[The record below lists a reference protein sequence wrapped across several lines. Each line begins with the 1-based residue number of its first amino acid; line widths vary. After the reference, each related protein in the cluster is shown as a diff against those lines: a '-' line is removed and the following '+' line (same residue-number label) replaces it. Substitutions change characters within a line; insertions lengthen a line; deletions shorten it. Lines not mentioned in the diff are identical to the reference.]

1 MSGSI
6 GANRIPR
13 EAVEP
18 TVKKYIEDILKKYP
32 PFRNAKIS
40 GSYNTVVKP
49 DHGDLDLIVHVDA
62 GEDDKKTLKKKFAE
76 YLNSLSDDVIVPFK
90 AGRHQGKKTA
100 GTGDI
105 VITQIPIEGYPDLT
119 VQVDN
124 MIVTSE
130 REGDYRKSFL
140 DVPGEKQALLIG
152 LVKTVLM
159 EEDPKKVFARLGIKD
174 LPSLDDNQEFEFN
187 LSSKGLTLRLVTLGD
202 DFKELGRN
210 EIWSSYN
217 WDDVVK
223 LLVKYDL
230 SLPFGDLLKQI
241 KAKLAN
247 PRSKNRVKGL
257 FKSMLVIGAGEKG
270 TPKGDNKEAALNAV
284 NAILENKLCKKLVE
298 SLVLPFL
305 IENIGETQ
313 FNFLPNETIALYPGK
328 FKPPHKGHLDVVNQL
343 TRIAD
348 QVYVLI
354 SPKTHEGIT
363 AEQSLDIW
371 EKLYAPLISNG
382 KKVKFVISQITPVKD
397 VYDIITDNPET
408 NFIAAYGKEDAGRYS
423 KLNSDRVKTYDA
435 GNVEGISATNLRAA
449 LNSQGDITPF
459 IPEEVSPIRYLET
472 LGVLLHENLKEY
484 KNQNTLNPV
493 VFNGLEIKPKVK
505 EVLLKIANEFWN
517 SLELDVDYNDI
528 LLLGSSANYNWTP
541 YSDID
546 LHILV
551 DFDEFEDP
559 KIAKKYFDSAKSRFN
574 DIHDLKIKNN
584 DIEVYVQNS
593 KEPNASVGVYSLLND
608 KWLQKPQYG
617 KMEIPDKEIENKAKP
632 FKSKIDKILRTK
644 PTSNNYDFLIDSIK
658 GLQDKLKKFRQIGLE
673 TGGEYSIENLAF
685 KNLRNTGYIEKLLN
699 YKIEVMDKVLSI
711 KEVFDKPVDAYPFN
725 ESGDGTYMFES
736 DSGNQYVVYLDAVSE
751 NRITIDFGIADETGD
766 IDYPET
772 NVGELYKV
780 MSTII
785 AIAKNYINQHP
796 EVEIISWSSVA
807 KRGQKKIG
815 DTQRDKLYKLVLKKQ
830 GGLSDKDIKFING
843 EWWAYLKGYDA
854 MFEDLSAES
863 DNELLSP
870 DDLQALDQYADSA
883 LNPIDVDLDPKSDRH
898 FLDRAIERGVTKG
911 ELKDFFARLG
921 LKKDNLKYLFTK
933 AKEKGDKDIVVTD
946 KKTNI
951 NIPFEDTT
959 SSVKDRMA
967 NRIKSIGAKTIH
979 KKPNFHTPNVR
990 LTFAETK
997 DPFGLNAY
1005 ARELAKGL
1013 EESDPKTGTGKKP
1026 KGSGRRL
1033 YTDEN
1038 PKDTVSIKFKTKEDI
1053 VATLSKSSFKSK
1065 SHARQSQI
1073 INLIHQRV
1081 RAAYQN
1087 AKDPEVKKRLKRAL
1101 EYITTRKEASK
1112 KKTERLRK
1120 LKETSNPQ
1128 SGKAA
1133 PYGSGYA
1140 SVKEAQTPEQ
1150 IEDFAY
1156 LLLSL
1161 TDHLKDNLNITPL
1174 PKLRFIN
1181 NDVDNANDILG
1192 KTAYYN
1198 PVEKSITL
1206 YTYGRHPKDVLRSYS
1221 HEMIHH
1227 KQNLEGRLENKIYT
1241 TNVNEDDNL
1250 LELEREAY
1258 ELGNL
1263 LFRSWENRLDKND

>member
-13 EAVEP
+13 EAVDP

-76 YLNSLSDDVIVPFK
+76 YLNSLPDDVIVPFK

-284 NAILENKLCKKLVE
+284 NAILENKLYKGLVE
-298 SLVLPFL
+298 SLITSFL
-305 IENIGETQ
+305 TEDQEMMGKTIIK
-313 FNFLPNETIALYPGK
+313 FSPDETIALYPGK

-343 TRIAD
+343 TQVAD
-348 QVYVLI
+348 KVYVII

-363 AEQSLDIW
+363 ADQSLKIW
-371 EKLYAPLISNG
+371 KNLYAPLILDIS
-382 KKVKFVISQITPVKD
+382 KVNFIIARISPVAET
-397 VYDIITDNPET
+397 YDIVAANPET
-408 NFIAAYGKEDAGRYS
+408 NFIAAYGKDEIGKYPSKFKSDKVNIYNAGEIEGVNS
-423 KLNSDRVKTYDA
+423 TKLRQ
-435 GNVEGISATNLRAA
+435 A
-449 LNSQGDITPF
+449 LFSQGDITPF
-459 IPEEVSPIRYLET
+459 IPEEVSSIRYLET
-472 LGVLLHENLKEY
+472 LGVLLHETLKEY

-493 VFNGLEIKPKVK
+493 VFNGLEIKPKVR
-505 EVLLKIANEFWN
+505 EILLKIANEFWN
-517 SLELDVDYNDI
+517 SLELDIDYNDV

-551 DFDEFEDP
+551 DFDKFEDP

-574 DIHDLKIKNN
+574 DAHNLKIKNN

-725 ESGDGTYMFES
+725 ESGDGTYMFTSE
-736 DSGNQYVVYLDAVSE
+736 SGNQYVVYLDAVSE

-785 AIAKNYINQHP
+785 AIAKNYISQHP

-854 MFEDLSAES
+854 VFED
-863 DNELLSP
+863 SP
-870 DDLQALDQYADSA
+870 TNPEEYKPLTADDLQALDAYADEV
-883 LNPIDVDLDPKSDRH
+883 LKPIDVNFIDIKLDNPNKDKDKNKPSTPH
-898 FLDRAIERGVTKG
+898 FLERSVQRSVTKK
-911 ELKDFFARLG
+911 ELEAFFDRLG
-921 LKKDNLKYLFTK
+921 LNKEKLKYAFQL
-933 AKEKGDKDIVVTD
+933 AKEKGDKDVVVTD
-946 KKTNI
+946 KGTDI

-959 SSVKDRMA
+959 PSAVD
-967 NRIKSIGAKTIH
+967 RIKNRVKSIRAKTVH
-979 KKPNFHTPNVR
+979 KKPNFTTPSTR
-990 LTFAETK
+990 LTLKEDK

-1112 KKTERLRK
+1112 KKTEHLRK
-1120 LKETSNPQ
+1120 L
-1128 SGKAA
+1128 
-1133 PYGSGYA
+1133 
-1140 SVKEAQTPEQ
+1140 KEAQTPEQ
-1150 IEDFAY
+1150 IEDFTY

-1206 YTYGRHPKDVLRSYS
+1206 YTYGRHPKDALRSYS

-1227 KQNLEGRLENKIYT
+1227 KQNLEGRLKRKIYT
-1241 TNVNEDDNL
+1241 TNINEDDNL

-1263 LFRSWENRLDKND
+1263 LFRSWENGLDKND

>member
-13 EAVEP
+13 EAVDP

-76 YLNSLSDDVIVPFK
+76 YLNSLPDDVIVPFK

-284 NAILENKLCKKLVE
+284 NAILENKLYKGLVE
-298 SLVLPFL
+298 SLITSFL
-305 IENIGETQ
+305 TEDQEMMGKTIIK
-313 FNFLPNETIALYPGK
+313 FSPDETIALYPGK

-343 TRIAD
+343 TQVAD
-348 QVYVLI
+348 KVYVII

-363 AEQSLDIW
+363 ADQSLKIW
-371 EKLYAPLISNG
+371 KNLYAPLILDIS
-382 KKVKFVISQITPVKD
+382 KVNFIIARISPVAET
-397 VYDIITDNPET
+397 YDIVAANPET
-408 NFIAAYGKEDAGRYS
+408 NFIAAYGKDEIGKYPSKFKSDKVNIYNAGEIEGVNS
-423 KLNSDRVKTYDA
+423 TKLRQ
-435 GNVEGISATNLRAA
+435 A
-449 LNSQGDITPF
+449 LFSQGDITPF
-459 IPEEVSPIRYLET
+459 IPEEVSSIRYLET
-472 LGVLLHENLKEY
+472 LGVLLHETLKEY

-493 VFNGLEIKPKVK
+493 VFNGLEIKPKVR
-505 EVLLKIANEFWN
+505 EILLKIANEFWN
-517 SLELDVDYNDI
+517 SLELDIDYNDV

-551 DFDEFEDP
+551 DFDKFEDP

-574 DIHDLKIKNN
+574 DAHNLKIKNN

-725 ESGDGTYMFES
+725 ESGDGTYMFTSE
-736 DSGNQYVVYLDAVSE
+736 SGNQYVVYLDAVSE

-785 AIAKNYINQHP
+785 AIAKNYISQHP

-854 MFEDLSAES
+854 VFED
-863 DNELLSP
+863 SP
-870 DDLQALDQYADSA
+870 TNPEEYKPLTADDLQALDAYADEV
-883 LNPIDVDLDPKSDRH
+883 LKPIDVNFIDIKLDNPDKDNDKTKPSTPH
-898 FLDRAIERGVTKG
+898 FLERSVQRSVTKK
-911 ELKDFFARLG
+911 ELEAFFDRLG
-921 LKKDNLKYLFTK
+921 LNKEKLKYAFQL
-933 AKEKGDKDIVVTD
+933 AKEKGDKDVVVTD
-946 KKTNI
+946 KGTDI

-959 SSVKDRMA
+959 PSAVD
-967 NRIKSIGAKTIH
+967 RIKNRVKSIRAKTVH
-979 KKPNFHTPNVR
+979 KKPNFTTPSTR
-990 LTFAETK
+990 LTLKEDK

-1053 VATLSKSSFKSK
+1053 IATL
-1065 SHARQSQI
+1065 
-1073 INLIHQRV
+1073 
-1081 RAAYQN
+1081 
-1087 AKDPEVKKRLKRAL
+1087 
-1101 EYITTRKEASK
+1101 
-1112 KKTERLRK
+1112 
-1120 LKETSNPQ
+1120 
-1128 SGKAA
+1128 
-1133 PYGSGYA
+1133 
-1140 SVKEAQTPEQ
+1140 
-1150 IEDFAY
+1150 
-1156 LLLSL
+1156 
-1161 TDHLKDNLNITPL
+1161 
-1174 PKLRFIN
+1174 N
-1181 NDVDNANDILG
+1181 NF
-1192 KTAYYN
+1192 
-1198 PVEKSITL
+1198 
-1206 YTYGRHPKDVLRSYS
+1206 
-1221 HEMIHH
+1221 
-1227 KQNLEGRLENKIYT
+1227 NLEN
-1241 TNVNEDDNL
+1241 
-1250 LELEREAY
+1250 
-1258 ELGNL
+1258 
-1263 LFRSWENRLDKND
+1263 